1 MTDSTEKEQGAA
13 SQEQEAGGKAPD
25 FPLPRQPPSC
35 ESRGRGVKVTK
46 RGHAFLSYRL
56 LILAEFNWSGHQ
68 KEIA

>member
-25 FPLPRQPPSC
+25 FHTTVPLPRQPPSC

-56 LILAEFNWSGHQ
+56 LNSGGV
-68 KEIA
+68 